1 MTLRIWLLRKQ
12 ELEVQVCQPT
22 TRDQVRLVNFTSKLS
37 HERWPTSVREAGFVL
52 GVVYDEK
59 QHPAPATVPPGCHGQ
74 GEVGSWEV
82 GRVGKGKR
90 QEASGNYISMQ
101 QSDSGR
107 KKSWEEESY
116 KCAAMIFE
124 QETKEI

>member
-12 ELEVQVCQPT
+12 ELEVQVCQLT
-22 TRDQVRLVNFTSKLS
+22 TRDQVHLVNFTSKLS

-52 GVVYDEK
+52 GLVYDEK
-59 QHPAPATVPPGCHGQ
+59 QHLAPATVFPGHHGQ

-90 QEASGNYISMQ
+90 QEASGNYISMR
-101 QSDSGR
+101 QSDSGKR
-107 KKSWEEESY
+107 KAGRKSHTNV
-116 KCAAMIFE
+116 
-124 QETKEI
+124 QQ